1 MSWLR
6 HKVRS
11 LNSEQ
16 AKHLAETARLIAAA
30 QFAVFGYT
38 SLYEHRLLITLFSA
52 VIFVEIEWM
61 AVKLLENADGD

>member
-1 MSWLR
+1 MNWLKQ
-6 HKVRS
+6 KVRS

-38 SLYEHRLLITLFSA
+38 SIHEHRLFITLISA
-52 VIFVEIEWM
+52 ALFVEIEWL
-61 AVKLLENADGD
+61 AVLLLENADGD